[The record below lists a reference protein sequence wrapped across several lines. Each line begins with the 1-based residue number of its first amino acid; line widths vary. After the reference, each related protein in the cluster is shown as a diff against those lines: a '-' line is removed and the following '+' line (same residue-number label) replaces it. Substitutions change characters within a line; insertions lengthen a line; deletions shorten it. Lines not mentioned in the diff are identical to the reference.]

1 MSAPLIPPAVGAAL
15 AAADV
20 SLRWSASGPPSS
32 FIVTATLGNPRC
44 HRAQREG
51 RGATMREATIAAVGS
66 LRSRLVAES
75 ARVGA
80 AGDVQWRDLYAAD
93 AEKVRALVVE
103 LTEVWT

>member
-20 SLRWSASGPPSS
+20 SLRWSASGPPLA
-32 FIVTATLGNPRC
+32 FIVTATLGNPNC
-44 HRAQREG
+44 FRAQREG

-66 LRSRLVAES
+66 LRARLVAES
-75 ARVGA
+75 ARVGS

-103 LTEVWT
+103 LTDVWQ